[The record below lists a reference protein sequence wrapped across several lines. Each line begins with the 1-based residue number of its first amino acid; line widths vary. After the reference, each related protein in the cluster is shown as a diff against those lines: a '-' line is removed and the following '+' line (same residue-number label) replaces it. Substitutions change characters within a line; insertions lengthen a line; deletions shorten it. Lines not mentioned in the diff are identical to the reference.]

1 MSSILPSHDFD
12 RDSVRDMN
20 LDHPSLI
27 VEWSHE
33 PPICVIQA
41 ELKTTEMQF
50 AAVILSVLRSFFPLM
65 SELVS

>member
-20 LDHPSLI
+20 LDQPSLI
-27 VEWSHE
+27 VEWAHE

-41 ELKTTEMQF
+41 ELKTTEIQF
-50 AAVILSVLRSFFPLM
+50 AAVILSVLRSSILLM